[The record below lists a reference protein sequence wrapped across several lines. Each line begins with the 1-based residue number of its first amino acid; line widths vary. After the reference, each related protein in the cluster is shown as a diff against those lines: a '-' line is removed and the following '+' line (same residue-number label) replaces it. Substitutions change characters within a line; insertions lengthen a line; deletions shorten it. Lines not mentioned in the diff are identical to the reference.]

1 MQPFSANGIKDMV
14 FAFRELL
21 ASNYAAACGT
31 LGATVMSLGY
41 HCIVKAA
48 GESEK
53 VKKCRRE
60 EISKLQVRLR
70 KVHSKYQQDVLEER
84 KKREKEK
91 EKIKEVH
98 LKELTRARDDVL
110 EERTK

>member
-53 VKKCRRE
+53 VKK
-60 EISKLQVRLR
+60 
-70 KVHSKYQQDVLEER
+70 
-84 KKREKEK
+84 
-91 EKIKEVH
+91 
-98 LKELTRARDDVL
+98 
-110 EERTK
+110 